1 MICPSD
7 MPIIARDSEH
17 VVPANW
23 KPNPK
28 MLYTH
33 ATNCGWNHQGVK
45 DLILTHFKRTS
56 TKDLTFH
63 EFNKTLD
70 LLETLPPNTVTAE
83 HDKNTVELF
92 E

>member
-1 MICPSD
+1 MTWYD
-7 MPIIARDSEH
+7 WNN
-17 VVPANW
+17 VP
-23 KPNPK
+23 KPDWTPNTR

-45 DLILTHFKRTS
+45 DLILFHFKKQS

-70 LLETLPPNTVTAE
+70 MLDALHPNTVTAE
-83 HDKNTVELF
+83 RDKNTDDLF
-92 E
+92 L